1 METTNPH
8 TIWSRSYR
16 EKNQLTM
23 VGVFLNRDLTNR
35 FNAVLEKQGRS
46 KREVIEE
53 FVRNYIAQD
62 EKKPVEA

>member
-1 METTNPH
+1 
-8 TIWSRSYR
+8 
-16 EKNQLTM
+16 M
-23 VGVFLNRDLTNR
+23 VGVFLNRDLTSR

-53 FVRNYIAQD
+53 FVRNYIEQN

>member
-1 METTNPH
+1 
-8 TIWSRSYR
+8 
-16 EKNQLTM
+16 M

-46 KREVIEE
+46 KREAIEE
-53 FVRNYIAQD
+53 FVRNYIEQN